1 MRIKLERR
9 DELIKLAKEYKEK
22 GYSSTEALIKAERD
36 LEKQDD
42 NFI

>member
-9 DELIKLAKEYKEK
+9 EELIKLAKEYKEK

-36 LEKQDD
+36 LEGKYD
-42 NFI
+42 